1 MGAAVSEDADVDIAS
16 DLRFWAELVDT
27 ATNNAER
34 PLVVIMLSGEVF
46 AEAATEIERLRST
59 VIELR
64 AEVQRL
70 QCVASS

>member
-1 MGAAVSEDADVDIAS
+1 MGAAVSEDVDVDIAS